1 MWTATALL
9 PAALLSLFALLV
21 PAPAWADLSVSGL
34 PTWLEPAVRR
44 SLDAVWNE
52 IPKDLG
58 VDREGTL
65 STVAG
70 RLFVGYDV
78 EVRRGENG
86 PAVRFVP
93 EARTSWDV
101 ELRLPE
107 FRGTLSDWF
116 RADVDGLVEEIAA
129 LLRPLPEAALTWAD
143 EALRA
148 RIAEAL
154 EARTPGWDF
163 SLQVAFSPT
172 GGTLTISFR
181 PGTPLVLAVTPSIYS
196 RTIPVMLQSDLQAKL
211 VTAFSP
217 LVGLPVSWVAHHRA
231 DAERMAQEVLEER
244 HSVENMRAQAEAT
257 FVAAPVAKL
266 DARVDSDRFLFQVW
280 VSAYAG
286 LEDRYPEAGAF
297 FGWNTANLTGVDLE
311 LYGEAVVELEAFELT
326 RRLGLRLRLFGDL
339 WAGAEVQWPEEE
351 WFGRLQ
357 WGPSRMRRPYLWW
370 RWSPELGQ
378 EGALGYRVDEHIS
391 IEIYYDGTN
400 DDRVGLRGLW
410 SL

>member
-1 MWTATALL
+1 MA
-9 PAALLSLFALLV
+9 AALLSGAALFLFALFFPV
-21 PAPAWADLSVSGL
+21 PARAALSVSGL
-34 PTWLEPAVRR
+34 PSWLESAVRR
-44 SLDAVWNE
+44 SLDAVWSE
-52 IPKDLG
+52 IPKGPG
-58 VDREGTL
+58 VDREETL

-70 RLFVGYDV
+70 RLFTGYDV
-78 EVRRGENG
+78 EVRRRGEA
-86 PAVRFVP
+86 PAVRFTP
-93 EARTSWDV
+93 EARMSWDV

-107 FRGTLSDWF
+107 FRGAPSDWF
-116 RADVDGLVEEIAA
+116 HADVSGLAEEVVA
-129 LLRPLPEAALTWAD
+129 LLRPLPEAALAWAD
-143 EALRA
+143 EALRE
-148 RIAEAL
+148 RIAKAL

-163 SLQVAFSPT
+163 SLQVAFSPA

-181 PGTPLVLAVTPSIYS
+181 PRAPLVLAVAPSIYS
-196 RTIPVMLQSDLQAKL
+196 GTIPVMFQSDLQAKL

-217 LVGLPVSWVAHHRA
+217 LIGLPVPWVAHHRV
-231 DAERMAQEVLEER
+231 DVERMAREFLEER
-244 HSVENMRAQAEAT
+244 HSVENMRARAEAT

-286 LEDRYPEAGAF
+286 LEGRYPEAGAF

-311 LYGEAVVELEAFELT
+311 LYGEAIVELEAFELT

-378 EGALGYRVDEHIS
+378 EGALGYRVDEHVS
-391 IEIYYDGTN
+391 IEIYYDGTS